1 MFVARGEAS
10 AREEAAELENL
21 RNHVHAAA
29 AAAAGGGA
37 GGVGGCAYHV
47 DCRIDFV

>member
-29 AAAAGGGA
+29 AAAGGGA